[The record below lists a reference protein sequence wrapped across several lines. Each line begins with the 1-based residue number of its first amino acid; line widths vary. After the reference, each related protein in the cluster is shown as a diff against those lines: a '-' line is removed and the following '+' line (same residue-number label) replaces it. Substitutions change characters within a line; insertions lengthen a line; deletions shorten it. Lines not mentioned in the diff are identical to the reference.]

1 MKGMNNADDM
11 GPGPAHQPSESGPS
25 PSPSAGSIPDSGQ
38 AGNVIRP
45 SSIGPGAP
53 RRLEIEP
60 DSPHAALLG
69 VTTICT
75 AAQLLELQSLANI
88 FLTEAID
95 RLNYIKPGGEG
106 VYLHASF
113 TDTVARFLAAETAA
127 ESGGG
132 DLHESEQVGNNETAD
147 AEESSAHRRPLPI
160 FPRFRLDQT
169 FYGWAHVLALT
180 EDIAELTSVLGST
193 IGHTFT
199 KITTAMTLIHGL
211 PRFFE
216 RCLAGEF
223 TIEHVHATTRACR
236 DLDFEHFPALDDHLA
251 NRRSDITIETFKK
264 TLSMK
269 VAVLDPA
276 WDRMEEASK
285 RRRVDINTYPDGTA
299 CLTLSGPA
307 PELKAYY
314 LRLEAFAR
322 AIRSG
327 NITAFTDE
335 FASGAQVVEER
346 SIDAL
351 MFDIC
356 TRTRPQ
362 LSIQVTVHDTTTGE
376 TTTEEIPLEVPEE
389 KTKTAAGIVNTVHDA
404 ANRAHANSEAT
415 TSEDATT
422 TTSIFLEMPTH
433 GQWISTQGKMLVTVP
448 FLTLTGDANLP
459 GIFSDGSP
467 IPAEAARRIAGNC
480 STWTRILTDKA
491 TGTPID
497 AKAAN
502 YSIPASLRLP
512 LVAKWQ
518 SCTTPGC
525 IRRSE
530 TSEVDHIISFDHEHP
545 DKGGLT
551 TFMNT
556 HNLCKLHHQA
566 KTDKKYSVRMTS
578 DGSVEYAFKHGV
590 VTEAAPAG
598 NPINAEHAQLIEQL
612 GDPPDQPDDRLPDP
626 PSNGPMHPPQG
637 DAPSDPAPTDQT
649 AAESKPS
656 WESTSRKK
664 RKSRKRKRRSNT
676 GRAVVWDSGDPP
688 PF

>member
-1 MKGMNNADDM
+1 MKGMNNAGDV
-11 GPGPAHQPSESGPS
+11 GPAPQPSESGPP
-25 PSPSAGSIPDSGQ
+25 PSPSAGSAPDSGQ

-45 SSIGPGAP
+45 SSIGPDAP

-69 VTTICT
+69 VTTIST

-88 FLTEAID
+88 FLAETID
-95 RLNYIKPGGEG
+95 RLEYIKPGSED

-113 TDTVARFLAAETAA
+113 TDTVARFLAAESAA
-127 ESGGG
+127 ESGGA
-132 DLHESEQVGNNETAD
+132 DLHESKQVDNNESDD
-147 AEESSAHRRPLPI
+147 ASGSNASRRPLPI

-169 FYGWAHVLALT
+169 FYGWVHALALT

-199 KITTAMTLIHGL
+199 KITTSMTLIHGL

-223 TIEHVHATTRACR
+223 TIEHVHAATRACR
-236 DLDFEHFPALDDHLA
+236 DLDFEHFPALDEHLA

-264 TLSMK
+264 SLSMK
-269 VAVLDPA
+269 VAALDPVE
-276 WDRMEEASK
+276 DRTEEASK

-307 PELKAYY
+307 PELRAFY

-376 TTTEEIPLEVPEE
+376 TTTEEIPLEVPED

-404 ANRAHANSEAT
+404 ANKAHTNSEAAAREGT
-415 TSEDATT
+415 TT
-422 TTSIFLEMPTH
+422 TTSICLEMPTH
-433 GQWISTQGKMLVTVP
+433 GQWINTQGKMIVTVP
-448 FLTLTGDANLP
+448 FLTLTGDADLP

-467 IPAEAARRIAGNC
+467 IPAETARRIAGNC

-491 TGTPID
+491 TGTPIN

-512 LVAKWQ
+512 LAAKWR
-518 SCTTPGC
+518 SCTAPGC

-530 TSEVDHIISFDHEHP
+530 TSEVDHIIAFDHEHP

-551 TFMNT
+551 TFMNV
-556 HNLCKLHHQA
+556 HNLCKAHHQA

-578 DGSVEYAFKHGV
+578 DGSVEYVFKHGV
-590 VTEAAPAG
+590 VTESAPAD
-598 NPINAEHAQLIEQL
+598 NPINSDHAHLIERL
-612 GDPPDQPDDRLPDP
+612 GDPPDRPDEKLPEP
-626 PSNGPMHPPQG
+626 PGDGPTDSPPG
-637 DAPSDPAPTDQT
+637 NATSDPAPTEQT
-649 AAESKPS
+649 FVESKPS

-664 RKSRKRKRRSNT
+664 RKRKQKRRSDT
-676 GRAVVWDSGDPP
+676 RRAVTWDSGDPP